1 MKKAGGEGRGA
12 SQVMLVLRN
21 PSANA
26 GDIKEAGSTP
36 GSARSPGGGHGN
48 KENPMDKGT
57 WQATVH
63 RAAKSR
69 TRLKRLSTHA
79 FRHTGARG
87 GGDGGGSTSEKNLRR
102 NLPREE

>member
-1 MKKAGGEGRGA
+1 M
-12 SQVMLVLRN
+12 MLVLKN

-26 GDIKEAGSTP
+26 GDIKEAGLIP

-48 KENPMDKGT
+48 TLQYSCQENPMDKGT
-57 WQATVH
+57 WRATVH

-79 FRHTGARG
+79 CRHAGARG
-87 GGDGGGSTSEKNLRR
+87 GGDGGGSTSEKTLRR